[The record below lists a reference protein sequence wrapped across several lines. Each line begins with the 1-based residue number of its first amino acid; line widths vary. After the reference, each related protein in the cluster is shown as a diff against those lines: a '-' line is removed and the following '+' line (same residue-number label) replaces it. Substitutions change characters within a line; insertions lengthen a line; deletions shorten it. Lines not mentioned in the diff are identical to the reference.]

1 MGNVKFA
8 LGGRST
14 KPCLGRQQTAD
25 KDRRV
30 ARQLATETGVEI
42 PGMGSSAEP
51 VRRFQTRHVW
61 QRGSRN
67 VWCCAVRPGTSPL
80 DWALASAPTIGS
92 GGVPPGSR
100 AVPTARVM
108 R

>member
-67 VWCCAVRPGTSPL
+67 VWLLWVVRGAPAHWIGRSPALPRSDLAVS
-80 DWALASAPTIGS
+80 
-92 GGVPPGSR
+92 PGSR